1 MNWLIILSLKAILS
15 SIIGSSFYQWFK
27 NTKMGVWF
35 QVRLDNL
42 MDWVAKRYD
51 IEIASREEKWLA
63 QYPLLADRIVTLEK
77 EVAKLKKKKQ
87 ENTMVDVAKAWVK
100 DRLGERTSLDGVA
113 LVAVCGG
120 FLMFDGLMSIVAWA
134 GLAYGI
140 YTLVQKG

>member
-1 MNWLIILSLKAILS
+1 MRWLFILTLKSILS

-63 QYPLLADRIVTLEK
+63 QYPLLAKRIVDLEK
-77 EVAKLKKKKQ
+77 EVAKLKKNK
-87 ENTMVDVAKAWVK
+87 
-100 DRLGERTSLDGVA
+100 
-113 LVAVCGG
+113 
-120 FLMFDGLMSIVAWA
+120 
-134 GLAYGI
+134 
-140 YTLVQKG
+140 

>member
-1 MNWLIILSLKAILS
+1 MNWLLILTLKSILS

-63 QYPLLADRIVTLEK
+63 QYPLLAKRIVDLEK
-77 EVAKLKKKKQ
+77 EVAKLKKK
-87 ENTMVDVAKAWVK
+87 NHI
-100 DRLGERTSLDGVA
+100 G
-113 LVAVCGG
+113 
-120 FLMFDGLMSIVAWA
+120 
-134 GLAYGI
+134 
-140 YTLVQKG
+140 